1 MMKPSVD
8 SWETFMSGDDDEPWE
23 GFLVGASGEVAT
35 QEDYKKRQ
43 ANLVGRWDLDGVC
56 GQTGPTGVYMK
67 RRLKEHM
74 AIAVTEII
82 ENFLGEQVNPRAIE
96 MVSSDEVRQMVEEG
110 TYTLTYRGYNIC
122 EVAWG
127 ETEAGWMEP
136 K

>member
-1 MMKPSVD
+1 MRPSED
-8 SWETFMSGDDDEPWE
+8 SWETFMSEDDDEPWE

-67 RRLKEHM
+67 RRLKEHI
-74 AIAVTEII
+74 AIAVSEVI
-82 ENFLGEQVNPRAIE
+82 ESLTGERVNPRDIDT
-96 MVSSDEVRQMVEEG
+96 VYPHEVQQMAEEG
-110 TYTLTYRGYNIC
+110 VYTLTYEGWSIC
-122 EVAWG
+122 EVAMN

-136 K
+136 E